1 MALRWMTFVD
11 GENFTI
17 RGPKV
22 AGAAGVR
29 LQGPDLWQKDRFL
42 WANSP
47 TSPGTVL
54 PHTAHRLS
62 RSAWY
67 YRFARPSG
75 MEQDCFRATYYTGV
89 PHSAVDETTERL
101 LKIGFLPKVFV
112 KARNRASKAVDIA
125 LATDMLT
132 HTFRRNFDVAVLVA
146 GDGDYL
152 PLVQEVQRLGKR
164 VQVAFFAENGLS
176 DDLRRAADDFFD
188 MTDAFLRGWR
198 AHLHWLEQQSH

>member
-1 MALRWMTFVD
+1 
-11 GENFTI
+11 
-17 RGPKV
+17 
-22 AGAAGVR
+22 
-29 LQGPDLWQKDRFL
+29 
-42 WANSP
+42 
-47 TSPGTVL
+47 
-54 PHTAHRLS
+54 
-62 RSAWY
+62 
-67 YRFARPSG
+67 

-132 HTFRRNFDVAVLVA
+132 HAFRGNFDVAVLLA

-164 VQVAFFAENGLS
+164 VHVAFFAEVGLS
-176 DDLRRAADDFFD
+176 DDLRKSADDFLD
-188 MTDAFLRGWR
+188 ITYSFLQGWR
-198 AHLHWLEQQSH
+198 KHLEWLESQSH